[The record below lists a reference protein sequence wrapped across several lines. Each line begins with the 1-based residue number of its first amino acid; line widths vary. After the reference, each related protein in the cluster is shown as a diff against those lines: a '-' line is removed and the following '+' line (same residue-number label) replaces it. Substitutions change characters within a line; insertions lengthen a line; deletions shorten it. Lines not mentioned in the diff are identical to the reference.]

1 MTEASASLSILI
13 VEDVTAVRE
22 AIALILL
29 DAGHRVERAENGAQA
44 EVLLR
49 DPQHR
54 FDVVVTDLWMPEVDG
69 LQLLARWRTARPE
82 TRFVVVSG
90 GSRSMPLEV
99 STAAAEARGA
109 DAVVFKPFEPE
120 ELLAA
125 LTPSGQND

>member
-1 MTEASASLSILI
+1 MPQSPAPLSILI
-13 VEDVTAVRE
+13 VEDVAAVRD
-22 AIALILL
+22 AIALILS
-29 DAGHRVERAENGAQA
+29 DAGHKVQQAGNGEEAEG
-44 EVLLR
+44 LLR
-49 DPQHR
+49 DPQHH
-54 FDVVVTDLWMPEVDG
+54 FDVVVTDLWMPGVDG
-69 LQLLARWRTARPE
+69 LQLLARWRGARPT

-125 LTPSGQND
+125 ITP

>member
-1 MTEASASLSILI
+1 MPQATAPLSILI
-13 VEDVTAVRE
+13 VEDVAAVRD
-22 AIALILL
+22 AIALILSE
-29 DAGHRVERAENGAQA
+29 AGHTIQTAENGEQA
-44 EVLLR
+44 EVWLR
-49 DPQHR
+49 DPAQS
-54 FDVVVTDLWMPEVDG
+54 FDVVVTDLWMPGVDG
-69 LQLLARWRTARPE
+69 LQLLARWRAARPK

-125 LTPSGQND
+125 IIP

>member
-1 MTEASASLSILI
+1 MPQAAAPLSILI
-13 VEDVTAVRE
+13 VEDVAAVRD
-22 AIALILL
+22 AIALILS
-29 DAGHRVERAENGAQA
+29 DAGHQIQTAENGEQA
-44 EVLLR
+44 EVWLR
-49 DPQHR
+49 DPAQN
-54 FDVVVTDLWMPEVDG
+54 FDVVVTDLWMPGVDG
-69 LQLLARWRTARPE
+69 LQLLARWRAARPQ

-125 LTPSGQND
+125 IIP

>member
-1 MTEASASLSILI
+1 MPQAAVPLSILI
-13 VEDVTAVRE
+13 VEDVAAVRD
-22 AIALILL
+22 AIALILS
-29 DAGHRVERAENGAQA
+29 DAGHQIQTAENGEQA
-44 EVLLR
+44 EVWLR
-49 DPQHR
+49 NPAQN
-54 FDVVVTDLWMPEVDG
+54 FDVVVTDLWMPGVDG
-69 LQLLARWRTARPE
+69 LQLLARWRAARPQ

-125 LTPSGQND
+125 IIP